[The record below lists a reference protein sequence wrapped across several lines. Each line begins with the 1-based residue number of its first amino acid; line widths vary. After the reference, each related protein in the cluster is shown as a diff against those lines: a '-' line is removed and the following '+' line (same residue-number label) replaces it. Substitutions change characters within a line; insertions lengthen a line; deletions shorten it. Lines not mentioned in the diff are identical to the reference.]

1 MLNLDTHMLV
11 ALITGDVSSA
21 ERACAVNQ
29 PLAISDIVL
38 WELAMLV
45 RKNRLQMDLDS
56 AEFRAWVRH
65 VAVLPITV
73 EIARQSTLMDFSADP
88 RMRLLLPRVW
98 WRISLCLPATGGFES
113 LASCL
118 WHSSRED
125 GVALSFRLAHAD
137 LQVGV
142 HSSAR
147 NADLK
152 VGIPCAI
159 NVG

>member
-88 RMRLLLPRVW
+88 ADEIIAATSVVENIPLLTRDRRIRKSRLV
-98 WRISLCLPATGGFES
+98 S
-113 LASCL
+113 LAL
-118 WHSSRED
+118 
-125 GVALSFRLAHAD
+125 
-137 LQVGV
+137 
-142 HSSAR
+142 
-147 NADLK
+147 
-152 VGIPCAI
+152 
-159 NVG
+159 